1 MRYFDLYLEYVGK
14 SEAPILYHRW
24 TAAGIIGALIG
35 RSCYIPFGHGRIYP
49 NQYIQLMGAPG
60 TRKSSAISIGKRLLK
75 DAGYSRFAADR
86 MSKERF
92 LMEMVPHTEEELDQ
106 DLEFLQF
113 DQASETFVVA
123 EEFGDFMG
131 PGNMEFATMLTKLW
145 DNQDSYTHPK
155 IHGHSVVVDKPT
167 VNILSGNTPQG
178 LALTVPPEALGN
190 GFMSRMIFVYAKETG
205 IKITFPKK
213 PSQEL
218 HDKLVEHLIFIKEN
232 VNGEICFDP
241 DAETILDRLYTEF
254 IGIDDPRF
262 TGYATR
268 RFTHLLKL
276 CLIFAVAEHR
286 LTVTKE
292 DCLSANTLLH
302 HTETKMPK
310 ALGEFG
316 RSKYSDVSNI
326 ICDALSRADSPL
338 SYMDLWKLV
347 AKDLSKTTELADILK
362 NLMAAQKVQVITIAG
377 KQGYMPMHV
386 VHKEWDSSLL
396 LDNYLT
402 EQEMLL

>member
-1 MRYFDLYLEYVGK
+1 MCFFSSYLEYVGK
-14 SEAPILYHRW
+14 SEAPTLYHRW
-24 TAAGIIGALIG
+24 TAAAIIGALIG
-35 RSCYIPFGHGRIYP
+35 RSCYIPFGHGKIYP

-60 TRKSSAISIGKRLLK
+60 TRKSSAISIGKRLLR
-75 DAGYSRFAADR
+75 DAGYNRFAADR

-92 LMEMVPHTEEELDQ
+92 LMEMVPHTEEELDK
-106 DLEFLQF
+106 DLEFLNF
-113 DQASETFVVA
+113 DQPSETFVVA

-155 IHGHSVVVDKPT
+155 IHGKSVIVEKPT

-178 LALTVPPEALGN
+178 LAVTIPPEALGN

-213 PSQEL
+213 PSEDL
-218 HDKLVEHLIFIKEN
+218 HNALVEHLKFIKEN
-232 VNGEICFDP
+232 VSGEISFTE
-241 DAETILDRLYTEF
+241 DAEVLLDRMYREY

-262 TGYATR
+262 VGYATR

-276 CLIFAVAEHR
+276 CLIFAVSRHS
-286 LTVTKE
+286 LKVTKN
-292 DCLSANTLLH
+292 DCLEANTLLH

-326 ICDALSRADSPL
+326 VCDALARTDHPL
-338 SYMDLWKLV
+338 SFTEVWKLV
-347 AKDLSKTTELADILK
+347 AKDLNKTTDLMDLLK
-362 NLMAAQKVQVITIAG
+362 NLMAAQKIQVLTIAG

-396 LDNYLT
+396 LNDYLT
-402 EQEMLL
+402 DQEMLV